1 MNGSNKI
8 LREALEKTWVKAA
21 GIGAILT
28 GLGVFYFLAKLLAK
42 YIPEQ
47 YFLEIVVIL
56 LAVVLFL
63 LTFIKTIIFYFNYER
78 KELYPKDKSES
89 VKENLTCIDVEYAI
103 DELIGDIKSRGFE
116 PDIIIGIDRG
126 GAIVGGMLAK
136 YLGLPLTT
144 ISSSDYWTISDS
156 ISSLDDG
163 IKDSTKNIEKKIL
176 LVDDA
181 CRSGDTLKKAHDVL
195 EKCKFKDLKKAT
207 ILNEER
213 MRRKPITPDFFV
225 YKTDRSTVN
234 MPWDKEK

>member
-1 MNGSNKI
+1 MNGINKI
-8 LREALEKTWVKAA
+8 IREALEKTWAKAA
-21 GIGAILT
+21 EIGVIVA
-28 GLGVFYFLAKLLAK
+28 GLGVFYFLAKFLAK

-63 LTFIKTIIFYFNYER
+63 VTFIKIIIFYFNYEI
-78 KELYPKDKSES
+78 KGLYHKDKREL
-89 VKENLTCIDVEYAI
+89 VKENLKCIDVEYAI
-103 DELIGDIKSRGFE
+103 DELIGDIKSRGFK

-144 ISSSDYWTISDS
+144 ISSSPDWTISS
-156 ISSLDDG
+156 SEKSLDEG
-163 IKDSTKNIEKKIL
+163 IKDLTKNIEKKIL

-181 CRSGDTLKKAHDVL
+181 CRQGDTLKNAHDVL
-195 EKCKFKDLKKAT
+195 NKCKFRELKTAT
-207 ILNEER
+207 ILNEVR
-213 MRRKPITPDFFV
+213 RRKKIVPDFFV
-225 YKTDRSTVN
+225 YEIKGDIL